1 LTNDFLFALFF
12 LLFFC
17 LLVQYNSYAHL
28 CINVDKLFFVF
39 AWVKCVFLS
48 YFWLLHAIL
57 IGKKKDKERNTWK
70 FCSMGKQFFSL
81 KRIWNYT
88 FCYIDP
94 RMLRNGCLCT
104 YRKLA
109 SSLGQKMIEISAGN
123 VFSESTILWIILKYL
138 KNCIWK

>member
-1 LTNDFLFALFF
+1 MISYLLCFSFFFFA
-12 LLFFC
+12 C
-17 LLVQYNSYAHL
+17 LCNIIHTLICVSML
-28 CINVDKLFFVF
+28 ISFFFVF